1 MLSIVIRRIGG
12 LPRAVAVLLAA
23 ACLFSGLP
31 ASAQTLQAILIA
43 DTNDASIGISVKKD
57 FDNLKRVVQNVATYT
72 GMKLELQA
80 LEGAQVTLANMRA
93 AVNNVKV
100 GTNDTVLFYYSGHG
114 FRTQASKSKYPYL
127 YVSQQGQAFEEIIGE
142 LRKKTPRLLIAVTDS
157 CNNLADLPVAA
168 AMRAM
173 SAPPDFK
180 KTYSR
185 LWLDAAGEIIIA
197 SSSEGEYA
205 WGDDDVGGYF
215 TKRFLESHETQVN
228 VSNPTVTPGWEPIVN
243 TAKNIITTNFGGT
256 AYKQTPIVDAKI
268 SYVRA
273 YVAAGAPVAV
283 PVTPP
288 AAPAPVPPVATP
300 AVTAPVKLA
309 WVRLNQ
315 GAPRP
320 STALIAGQEGGLPVS
335 ICRAAYN
342 GGTHPG
348 KLLGNNGCSIGYGGK
363 EILIP
368 QYEVLTGNPQATR
381 WVQSSGGQP
390 VPGAYIGGGEPGRP
404 QLPVC
409 RAPIQNGT
417 ITGKVV
423 AQYCN
428 ISAGGREI
436 QAPRYEV
443 LVAQ

>member
-1 MLSIVIRRIGG
+1 MLSIVIRRFGG
-12 LPRAVAVLLAA
+12 LPRAVAAMLSAALLFTA
-23 ACLFSGLP
+23 LP

-43 DTNDASIGISVKKD
+43 DTNDASIGVSVKKD
-57 FDNLKRVVQNVATYT
+57 FENLKRVLQAVSTYT

-80 LEGAQVTLANMRA
+80 LEGNAVTLANMRT
-93 AVNNVKV
+93 AVNNIKV
-100 GTNDTVLFYYSGHG
+100 GTNDTVFFYYSGHG
-114 FRTQASKSKYPYL
+114 FRTQASKSRYPYL
-127 YVSQQGQAFEEIIGE
+127 YVSQQGQAFEEIIAA

-168 AMRAM
+168 AMRSM
-173 SAPPDFK
+173 SAPPDYK

-185 LWLDAAGEIIIA
+185 LWLDAAGEIVIA

-215 TKRFLESHETQVN
+215 TKRFLESHDNQVN
-228 VSNPTVTPGWEPIVN
+228 ITSPTATPGWESIIN
-243 TAKNIITTNFGGT
+243 TAKAVITTNFGGT
-256 AYKQTPIVDAKI
+256 AYKQTPIVDAKV

-273 YVAAGAPVAV
+273 YVPAGAPTLVQV
-283 PVTPP
+283 P
-288 AAPAPVPPVATP
+288 APAPTAPVVATP
-300 AVTAPVKLA
+300 PKLA
-309 WVRLNQ
+309 WVRLAQ

-320 STALIAGQEGGLPVS
+320 TTALIAGQEGGQPVA
-335 ICRAAYN
+335 ICRAPYN
-342 GGTHPG
+342 NGIHPG
-348 KLLGNNGCSIGYGGK
+348 KLLGNNGCSIGYGGR
-363 EILIP
+363 EVMIP

-390 VPGAYIGGGEPGRP
+390 VPGAYIGGSEPGRP

-409 RAPIQNGT
+409 RAPLGNST
-417 ITGKVV
+417 ISGKVV

>member
-12 LPRAVAVLLAA
+12 LPRALAALIVAVLLLSAA
-23 ACLFSGLP
+23 P

-43 DTNDASIGISVKKD
+43 DTNDATIGVSVKKD
-57 FDNLKRVVQNVATYT
+57 FENLKRVLQAVSTYT

-80 LEGAQVTLANMRA
+80 LEGNAVTLANMRT
-93 AVNNVKV
+93 AVNNIKV
-100 GTNDTVLFYYSGHG
+100 GTNDTVFFYYSGHG
-114 FRTQASKSKYPYL
+114 FRTQASKSRYPYL
-127 YVSQQGQAFEEIIGE
+127 YVSQQGQAFEEIIAA

-168 AMRAM
+168 AAMMR
-173 SAPPDFK
+173 SAPPDYK

-185 LWLDAAGEIIIA
+185 LWLDAAGEIVIA

-215 TKRFLESHETQVN
+215 TKRFLDSHDAQVN
-228 VSNPTVTPGWEPIVN
+228 ITNPTQTPGWESIVN
-243 TAKNIITTNFGGT
+243 TAKAVITTNFGGT
-256 AYKQTPIVDAKI
+256 AYKQTPIVDAKV

-273 YVAAGAPVAV
+273 YVAAGAPTMVAA
-283 PVTPP
+283 PMP
-288 AAPAPVPPVATP
+288 AAPVAAVAP
-300 AVTAPVKLA
+300 KLA
-309 WVRLNQ
+309 WVRLYQ

-320 STALIAGQEGGLPVS
+320 ASALVAGQEGGLPVA

-368 QYEVLTGNPQATR
+368 QYEVLTGTPQAQQASK
-381 WVQSSGGQP
+381 WVAASGGQAA
-390 VPGAYIGGGEPGRP
+390 PGVYIGGGEPGRP

-409 RAPIQNGT
+409 RAPYNNGV
-417 ITGKVV
+417 ITGKLV
-423 AQYCN
+423 AQFCN

>member
-23 ACLFSGLP
+23 AVLFAGLP
-31 ASAQTLQAILIA
+31 AAAQTLQAILIA
-43 DTNDASIGISVKKD
+43 DTNDASIGVSVKKD
-57 FDNLKRVVQNVATYT
+57 FENLKRVLQAVSTHT

-80 LEGAQVTLANMRA
+80 LEGNAVTLANMRA
-93 AVNNVKV
+93 AVNAIKP
-100 GTNDTVLFYYSGHG
+100 GTNDTVFFYYSGHG
-114 FRTQASKSKYPYL
+114 FRTEASKSRYPYL
-127 YVSQQGQAFEEIIGE
+127 YISQQGQAFEEIIGA

-157 CNNLADLPVAA
+157 CNNKADLPVAA
-168 AMRAM
+168 AMRSM
-173 SAPPDFK
+173 SAPPDYK

-185 LWLDAAGEIIIA
+185 LWLDAAGEIVIA

-215 TKRFLESHETQVN
+215 TKRFLESHDNQVN
-228 VSNPTVTPGWEPIVN
+228 IASPTQTPGWEPIVN
-243 TAKNIITTNFGGT
+243 TAKSVINVNYGSTN
-256 AYKQTPIVDAKI
+256 YKQTPIVDAKL

-273 YVAAGAPVAV
+273 YVPAGAPVAV
-283 PVTPP
+283 AVPAPTPVP
-288 AAPAPVPPVATP
+288 PAPVA
-300 AVTAPVKLA
+300 APTKLA
-309 WVRLNQ
+309 WVRLAQ

-320 STALIAGQEGGLPVS
+320 ATALIAGQEAGQPVS
-335 ICRAAYN
+335 ICRAAYQN
-342 GGTHPG
+342 GIHPG
-348 KLLGNNGCSIGYGGK
+348 KLLGNNGCSIGYGGR
-363 EILIP
+363 EILLP
-368 QYEVLTGNPQATR
+368 QYEVLTGSPQTTR
-381 WVQSSGGQP
+381 WVQSSGGQA

-409 RAPIQNGT
+409 RAPIPNGT

-428 ISAGGREI
+428 VSAGGREI
-436 QAPRYEV
+436 QSPRYEV

>member
-1 MLSIVIRRIGG
+1 MLSIAIRRIGG
-12 LPRAVAVLLAA
+12 LPRAVAALLAA
-23 ACLFSGLP
+23 VFLFAGVP

-43 DTNDASIGISVKKD
+43 DTNDQTIGVSVKKD
-57 FDNLKRVVQNVATYT
+57 FDNLKRLVQNVATYT

-80 LEGAQVTLANMRA
+80 LEGNQVTLANVRA
-93 AVNNVKV
+93 AVSAVKP

-157 CNNLADLPVAA
+157 CNNVADLPVAA
-168 AMRAM
+168 AMRSM
-173 SAPPDFK
+173 SAPPDYK

-185 LWLDAAGEIIIA
+185 LWLDAAGEIIVA

-215 TKRFLESHETQVN
+215 TKRFLESHDNQVN
-228 VSNPTVTPGWEPIVN
+228 ITNPTSTPGWEPIVN
-243 TAKNIITTNFGGT
+243 TAKVVMTTNFGGT
-256 AYKQTPIVDAKI
+256 AYKQTPIVDSKI

-273 YVAAGAPVAV
+273 YVPAGGPTLVAV
-283 PVTPP
+283 PVNPP
-288 AAPAPVPPVATP
+288 AAPAPTPTP
-300 AVTAPVKLA
+300 AVTAPVRLA
-309 WVRLNQ
+309 WVRLAQ

-320 STALIAGQEGGLPVS
+320 ATALIAGQEGGLPVS
-335 ICRAAYN
+335 ICRAAYQ

-348 KLLGNNGCSIGYGGK
+348 KLLGNNGCSIGYGGR
-363 EILIP
+363 EVLIP
-368 QYEVLTGNPQATR
+368 QYEVLTGNPQNTR
-381 WVQSSGGQP
+381 WVQSAGGQP

-423 AQYCN
+423 AQFCN